1 MSAEHFARQQNTHS
15 SAGHLEASPGPALCQ
30 ATGDEV
36 GTISKCPMALGRRA
50 VSRPAS
56 PCFPRPLP
64 VLPAFRCHG
73 PYTVSLAQAPD
84 VRCSTFLCESQSQ
97 TRKEDLLF
105 LQTLPYTSV
114 FRDDVPSHKKNITG
128 APCPDCFIQSRTA
141 WVCRLH
147 RPGPCEC
154 LHHDGIAYRTR
165 IPVVKQHVCLQHRHD
180 RVLDF

>member
-15 SAGHLEASPGPALCQ
+15 SAGHLEASPGPALRQ

-36 GTISKCPMALGRRA
+36 GTISKCPVALGRRA

-84 VRCSTFLCESQSQ
+84 VRRSTFLRVSQSQ

-105 LQTLPYTSV
+105 LQTLPYSSV
-114 FRDDVPSHKKNITG
+114 FHDDVPSIKRISPG
-128 APCPDCFIQSRTA
+128 PLARTVLYSHA
-141 WVCRLH
+141 
-147 RPGPCEC
+147 RPGCVGC
-154 LHHDGIAYRTR
+154 TVQVRAN
-165 IPVVKQHVCLQHRHD
+165 VCTMTASPTEHASPSSSSTF
-180 RVLDF
+180 VFNIGMTGF